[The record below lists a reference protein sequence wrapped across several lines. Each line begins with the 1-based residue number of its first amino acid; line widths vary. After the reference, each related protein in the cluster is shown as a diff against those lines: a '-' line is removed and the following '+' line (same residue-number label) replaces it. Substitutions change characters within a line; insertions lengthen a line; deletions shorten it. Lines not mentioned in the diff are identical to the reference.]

1 MPTKQKTKRSGKRS
15 QPTARRSRSQRRPGV
30 IGPPPSLQQGLIELA
45 SDGAQSFLWV
55 GVTLV
60 IIAAIAAAAF
70 GIWSLRPVPSYV
82 SEGVEA
88 GSPFG
93 VTFRIENTN
102 AWFPISN
109 LRIRC
114 VLTHGGAPEIPS
126 VEASDLRFPVGT
138 TSNLEPGQSATFK
151 CPFRALP
158 GSASGDELGVALRSE
173 IYFRSEYDL
182 PVVHSFRVTSNKGP
196 FILNTRFLPPRWT
209 GKETGS

>member
-1 MPTKQKTKRSGKRS
+1 MPAKQTTKRSGKRNP
-15 QPTARRSRSQRRPGV
+15 PTARRSRSQRRPRA
-30 IGPPPSLQQGLIELA
+30 IEPPPSLQQGLIELA

-55 GVTLV
+55 GVTLT

-70 GIWSLRPVPSYV
+70 GIWSLRPIPSYA

-102 AWFPISN
+102 AWFPMSN

-114 VLTHGGAPEIPS
+114 VLAHGGASEMPP
-126 VEASDLRFPVGT
+126 VEASDLRFPGA
-138 TSNLEPGQSATFK
+138 TSVLEPGQSATFK

-158 GSASGDELGVALRSE
+158 GSANGDELGVALRSE

-182 PVVHSFRVTSNKGP
+182 PVVRSFRVTNNKGP

-209 GKETGS
+209 GKPTGG

>member
-1 MPTKQKTKRSGKRS
+1 MPTKQKTKRSGKRN

-70 GIWSLRPVPSYV
+70 GIWSLRPVPNYA

-102 AWFPISN
+102 AWFPMSN
-109 LRIRC
+109 LRVRC
-114 VLTHGGAPEIPS
+114 VVAHGGASEMPP
-126 VEASDLRFPVGT
+126 VEASDLRFPGGT
-138 TSNLEPGQSATFK
+138 SDLEPGQSATFK

-158 GSASGDELGVALRSE
+158 SSAGGDELGVALRSE
-173 IYFRSEYDL
+173 IYFHSEYDL

-209 GKETGS
+209 GKPMGD

>member
-15 QPTARRSRSQRRPGV
+15 PPTTRRSRSQRRPGV

-60 IIAAIAAAAF
+60 IIGAIAAGAF
-70 GIWSLRPVPSYV
+70 GIWSLRPIPSYS

-102 AWFPISN
+102 AWFPLSN

-114 VLTHGGAPEIPS
+114 VMTHGGAPEMPS
-126 VEASDLRFPVGT
+126 VEASDLRFPGGT
-138 TSNLEPGQSATFK
+138 SDLEPGQSATFK
-151 CPFRALP
+151 CPFHALP
-158 GSASGDELGVALRSE
+158 GSANGDELGVALRSE

-182 PVVHSFRVTSNKGP
+182 PVVRSFRVPNNKGP

-209 GKETGS
+209 GKRTGD

>member
-209 GKETGS
+209 GKQTGD

>member
-1 MPTKQKTKRSGKRS
+1 MPAKQTTKRSGKRNP
-15 QPTARRSRSQRRPGV
+15 PTARRSRSQRRPRA
-30 IGPPPSLQQGLIELA
+30 IEPPPSLQQGLIELA

-55 GVTLV
+55 GVTLT

-70 GIWSLRPVPSYV
+70 GIWSLRPIPSYS

-88 GSPFG
+88 GSPFA

-102 AWFPISN
+102 AWFPMSN

-114 VLTHGGAPEIPS
+114 VLAHGGAPEMPS
-126 VEASDLRFPVGT
+126 VEASDLRFPGGT
-138 TSNLEPGQSATFK
+138 PNLEPGQSATFK

-158 GSASGDELGVALRSE
+158 GSAGSDEPGVALRSE
-173 IYFRSEYDL
+173 IYFRSDYDL
-182 PVVHSFRVTSNKGP
+182 QVVRSFRVTTNNGP

-209 GKETGS
+209 GKP